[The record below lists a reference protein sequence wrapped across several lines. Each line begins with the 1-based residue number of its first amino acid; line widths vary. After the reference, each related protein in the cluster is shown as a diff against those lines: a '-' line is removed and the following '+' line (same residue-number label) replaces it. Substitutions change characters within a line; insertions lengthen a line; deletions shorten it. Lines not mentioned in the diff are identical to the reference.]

1 MSSTRLYLFKINF
14 ETVLK
19 SAIAS
24 YGGILAVFPTLR
36 KFSVVFFFRE
46 VQEKSSR
53 TSKIRDDYI
62 CRKAGA
68 IYEYCWSI
76 W

>member
-1 MSSTRLYLFKINF
+1 MRVQEGIVFNILCF
-14 ETVLK
+14 EIKVDMVLDRW
-19 SAIAS
+19 S
-24 YGGILAVFPTLR
+24 
-36 KFSVVFFFRE
+36 FSVVFFFSE

-76 W
+76 